1 MSFLDRIKSGLAKT
15 RDALNK
21 SLDPIFETLEK
32 VDPTAPEL
40 ALETVD
46 SLEEAL
52 MAADV
57 SMDSC
62 ERLME
67 GVKEARPRN
76 REELLDALVDVTAK
90 ALTAS
95 PEAAFWPASETRPWV
110 VLVIGVNGSGKTTLI
125 GKMAAKETERGRK
138 VMLVAADTF
147 RAAAIEQLEIWAKRA
162 GADLVSQRPGADPA
176 AVAHDGI
183 SSALSKGIDTV
194 IVDTAGRL
202 HTHFNL
208 MEELIKIKR
217 VIGRL
222 LPGAPHETLL
232 VLDGTVGQNGI
243 AQARQFHSSLQL
255 TGLAINKLDGTARG
269 GAVITVVEELG
280 IPVRLVG
287 LGEKISDLDDFEP
300 RAYAEAL
307 VRG

>member
-1 MSFLDRIKSGLAKT
+1 MSFFDRIKKGLSKT

-21 SLDPIFETLEK
+21 SLDPVFETLER

-40 ALETVD
+40 APETAD

-67 GVKEARPRN
+67 GVRQARPRS
-76 REELLDALVDVTAK
+76 RVELQDALIDSTAR
-90 ALTAS
+90 ALTAPPGS
-95 PEAAFWPASETRPWV
+95 SFWPEAGTRPWV
-110 VLVIGVNGSGKTTLI
+110 VLVLGVNGSGKTTLI
-125 GKMAAKETERGRK
+125 GKMAAREAERGRT

-147 RAAAIEQLEIWAKRA
+147 RAAAIEQLEVWAERA
-162 GADLVSQRPGADPA
+162 GAELVSQRPGADPA
-176 AVAHDGI
+176 AVAHDGL
-183 SSALSKGIDTV
+183 SSALAKGIDTV

-208 MEELIKIKR
+208 MEELVKVKR
-217 VIGRL
+217 VMGRV

-243 AQARQFHSSLQL
+243 AQARQFHAALEI
-255 TGLAINKLDGTARG
+255 TGVAINKLDGTARG

-280 IPVRLVG
+280 VPVRLVG
-287 LGEKISDLDDFEP
+287 LGEKISDLDDFDP